1 MKYLDT
7 SAFVKHYRKEERGS
21 DIINKLVD
29 DAKEKNGQ
37 LISSFVVVGETVSVF
52 DKWARY
58 KFITKQE
65 CDELVR
71 IFLKEIKQLTDNE
84 VLILESVSSSTIT
97 LSVDLITKHHLSL
110 NDAMHLYTALS
121 NKNIIQEFICSDDSL
136 LKAAKSEG
144 FEVLN
149 PEG

>member
-1 MKYLDT
+1 MKYIDT
-7 SAFVKHYRKEERGS
+7 SAFVKHYRKEELGS
-21 DIINKLVD
+21 DIINKLMD
-29 DAKEKNGQ
+29 DSKEKNGQ
-37 LISSFVVVGETVSVF
+37 LISSFIVVGEIISVF

-84 VLILESVSSSTIT
+84 VLILESVSNSIIT
-97 LSVDLITKHHLSL
+97 MSVELIIKHHLSL
-110 NDAMHLYTALS
+110 NDALHLYTALS
-121 NKNIIQEFICSDDSL
+121 NKNLIHEFICSDASL

-149 PEG
+149 PED

>member
-1 MKYLDT
+1 MKYIDT
-7 SAFVKHYRKEERGS
+7 SAFVKHYRKEELGS
-21 DIINKLVD
+21 DIINKLMD
-29 DAKEKNGQ
+29 DSKEKNSQ
-37 LISSFVVVGETVSVF
+37 LISSFIVVGEIISVF
-52 DKWARY
+52 DKWVRY

-84 VLILESVSSSTIT
+84 VLILESVSNSMIT
-97 LSVDLITKHHLSL
+97 MSVELIIKHHLSL
-110 NDAMHLYTALS
+110 NDALHLYTALG
-121 NKNIIQEFICSDDSL
+121 NKNLIQEFVCSDDSL